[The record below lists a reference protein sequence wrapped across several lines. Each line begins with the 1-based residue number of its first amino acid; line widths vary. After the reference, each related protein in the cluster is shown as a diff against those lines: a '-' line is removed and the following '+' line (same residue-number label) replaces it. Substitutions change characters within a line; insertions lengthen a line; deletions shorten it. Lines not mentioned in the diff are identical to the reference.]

1 MKKLIYLFAFIIV
14 NITLLSKDVPFKAER
29 MITDFNGV
37 VTNGNNTIAYG
48 NYGIMTYS
56 FDMGQTWKQHNIGD
70 GHSIKKIITVEDDF
84 IGITN
89 LSFIKSTDNGMTW
102 TMNDFSDEE
111 KLINFTAVDN
121 LLYILTNNSILK
133 SDFNLSV
140 QSEPVFELEEN
151 TEYSELKSDGKNLYF
166 IKNGRLLQIYDIE
179 TDKLT
184 SVNLIDEMDCSSC
197 TSINDIQTSDKMV
210 YVKMIKTSSGINFP
224 YVLSSSDN
232 GKTWQN
238 TELLIRPNAAY
249 KIVNNKIQY
258 FTPIRPE
265 SPFNS
270 GYYING
276 FYRVDSID
284 IELDTNYITRI
295 NTEEKIER
303 RTKTIE
309 YTDFAVSGN
318 NIIAVGNSK
327 LISVS
332 SNGGKTFEFK
342 SHLKNTYR
350 SEHQVNILSD
360 SLMYFIFGHEFYKS
374 TDGGVT
380 WLPQIFTDYNS
391 TIWIIAPYFS
401 YVDKNGNGFA
411 NYRAFSPNSDSNAI
425 VTYDGGENFIR
436 TNNPEFNLPHS
447 ENDHYVSKG
456 IDLGNKFIIIR
467 EPAPFSIEKKV
478 YTFFRYDKSLN
489 LLDSIELDV
498 SNIVNL
504 TNTEDNHLLA
514 LILEESGENKADEEG
529 NTEDYKYEYKL
540 IKSTDQAATWN
551 TIYNSV
557 PITQPLYKY
566 PGSDYYKYRQVVME
580 KSVLFNNYILYPT
593 MDRKIY
599 RYDIDKNEFDS
610 IPFPGLYYSGNVD
623 FPLFKF
629 DDKLISISNREKQ
642 LIYITEF
649 DEYGNVEWDSLE
661 AGKFFEVWNQFD
673 YSPFVGE
680 GIQNVIFLTRMTSNK
695 SGYLITGQTEDGDDF
710 EANIVKIG
718 KEETT
723 SVEEVSTVENQ
734 RAYLWNSLPY
744 PIPGISVIE
753 SRVYC
758 NGAYSLTDLKIKVL
772 NMNGEQLLEP
782 QIIINST
789 SNYSGVLTW
798 DCTNVPSGVYIIQL
812 QLNGENLN
820 IPVVV
825 AK

>member
-1 MKKLIYLFAFIIV
+1 MKKLIYLFAFII
-14 NITLLSKDVPFKAER
+14 LSASLSSKDVPFKAER
-29 MITDFNGV
+29 MITDFNGI

-56 FDMGQTWKQHNIGD
+56 LDMGQTWKQQNIGD
-70 GHSIKKIITVEDDF
+70 GHSIKKMITVEDDF

-89 LSFIKSTDNGMTW
+89 LALIKSTDNGMTW
-102 TMNDFSDEE
+102 RMNDLSDEA

-121 LLYILTNNSILK
+121 SLYILTNNSILK
-133 SDFNLSV
+133 SDFDLSV
-140 QSEPVFELEEN
+140 QLEPIFELEEN
-151 TEYSELKSDGKNLYF
+151 SDYSELKSDGKNLYF
-166 IKNGRLLQIYDIE
+166 IKNNRLLQIYDIE
-179 TDKLT
+179 KNELT
-184 SVNLIDEMDCSSC
+184 SVDLINDMDCSSC

-210 YVKMIKTSSGINFP
+210 YIKRIRKPTDTEFP

-232 GKTWQN
+232 GQTWKN

-270 GYYING
+270 GYFING

-303 RTKTIE
+303 RTRTLE

-342 SHLKNTYR
+342 SNLKNNYE
-350 SEHQVNILSD
+350 SEFQVNILSD
-360 SLMYFIFGHEFYKS
+360 SLMYYILGYEFYKS
-374 TDGGVT
+374 TDGGIT
-380 WLPQIFTDYNS
+380 WLSQKYIDYNNNA
-391 TIWIIAPYFS
+391 WEQVPYYS
-401 YVDKNGNGFA
+401 YIDNNGNGFA
-411 NYRAFSPNSDSNAI
+411 NYLIINSTSDSNAT
-425 VTYDGGENFIR
+425 VTYDGGENFIK
-436 TNNPEFNLPHS
+436 TNNPEFNLPFS
-447 ENDHYVSKG
+447 ENNYYVKKG
-456 IDLGNKFIIIR
+456 IDLGDKFIIIR
-467 EPAPFSIEKKV
+467 KPLPYSTEKKV
-478 YTFFRYDKSLN
+478 HTFFRYDKSLN

-504 TNTEDNHLLA
+504 TKTEDNHLLA
-514 LILEESGENKADEEG
+514 LILEESGENKADEDG
-529 NTEDYKYEYKL
+529 NTEDYVYEYKL
-540 IKSTDQAATWN
+540 IQSTDQAATWN
-551 TIYNSV
+551 TIHNLV
-557 PITQPLYKY
+557 PIYQPLNKY
-566 PGSDYYKYRQVVME
+566 PGRDYYHYGQVVME
-580 KSVLFNNYILYPT
+580 KSLQFNNYILYPT
-593 MDRKIY
+593 VNNKIY
-599 RYDIDKNEFDS
+599 RYDIDNNEFDS
-610 IPFPGLYYSGNVD
+610 IPFPGLYYSSNVD

-642 LIYITEF
+642 LIYTTEF

-661 AGKFFEVWNQFD
+661 ARKIFEVWNQFN
-673 YSPFVGE
+673 YSPFAGE
-680 GIQNVIFLTRMTSNK
+680 GIQNVIFLARMTSNK

-710 EANIVKIG
+710 EANIVKIR
-718 KEETT
+718 KVATT
-723 SVEEVSTVENQ
+723 SVEEASTVENQ
-734 RAYLWNSLPY
+734 RAYLWNSPPY
-744 PIPGISVIE
+744 PMPSKSVIK
-753 SRVYC
+753 SRVYWD
-758 NGAYSLTDLKIKVL
+758 GAYSLSDVKTKIF

-782 QIIINST
+782 HIKINST
-789 SNYSGVLTW
+789 TTYSGILNL
-798 DCTNVPSGVYIIQL
+798 DCTNISSGVYIIQL